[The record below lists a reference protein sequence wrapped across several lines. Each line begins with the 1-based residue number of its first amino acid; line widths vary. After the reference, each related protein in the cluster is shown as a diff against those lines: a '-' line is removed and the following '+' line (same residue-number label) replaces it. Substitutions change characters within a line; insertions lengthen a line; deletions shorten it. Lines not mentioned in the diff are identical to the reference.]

1 MLARDTDT
9 EWERLARKDPYW
21 AVLTSDQYRSRHLTD
36 EGREEFFS
44 SGREYVDLVMRTVR
58 EHVDPGFQPRR
69 ALDFGCGVGRVL
81 VPLAQ
86 VAERVTGVD
95 VSESMLAEAR
105 RNCEALALPN
115 VELVRSD
122 DDLSLVA
129 GAYDLVH
136 SALVFQHL
144 PVKRGERLFERLIGK
159 VDGGGVCV
167 AHFPYAMHRRRR
179 MVARVQRYVP
189 FATNLMSALKGRGFF
204 APQMQMNT
212 YDLDRLLAVAQRAG
226 AGEVHLR
233 LMDNWGVSSA
243 LLFFRKP

>member
-1 MLARDTDT
+1 MLARDTDA

-21 AVLTSDQYRSRHLTD
+21 AVLSSDRFRTGRLTD
-36 EGREEFFS
+36 ETREEFFR
-44 SGREYVDLVMRTVR
+44 SGAEYVDLLVRVIR
-58 EHVDPGFQPRR
+58 EHIDPHFAPAR

-95 VSESMLAEAR
+95 ISEAMLAEAR
-105 RNCEALALPN
+105 RNSEARALAN
-115 VELVRSD
+115 VELVKSD

-129 GAYDLVH
+129 GDYDLVH
-136 SALVFQHL
+136 SALVFQHI
-144 PVKRGERLFERLIGK
+144 PVSRGERLFERLIGK
-159 VDGGGVCV
+159 TGHGGVCV
-167 AHFPYAMHRRRR
+167 AHFPYAMQRRRR
-179 MVARVQRYVP
+179 MVALFQRHVP

-212 YDLDRLLAVAQRAG
+212 YDLNRLLVVAQRAG

-233 LMDNWGVSSA
+233 LIDHWGVSSA